1 MRHTKRNIIYHELIG
16 LKIRVLEHSDPG
28 LVGVKGIV
36 VDETAKTLL
45 IETRDGSRKRVLK
58 EHGVYE
64 FILPGGGKVIIR
76 GVQIL
81 GRPEY
86 RLKNMTQ

>member
-1 MRHTKRNIIYHELIG
+1 MRV
-16 LKIRVLEHSDPG
+16 KILEHSDPG
-28 LVGVKGIV
+28 LVGVEGVV

-45 IETRDGSRKRVLK
+45 IETGDGRRKRVFK
-58 EHGVYE
+58 EHGVYL
-64 FILPGGGKVIIR
+64 FYLPRRGKVIIR

-86 RLKNMTQ
+86 RLKNIAQ